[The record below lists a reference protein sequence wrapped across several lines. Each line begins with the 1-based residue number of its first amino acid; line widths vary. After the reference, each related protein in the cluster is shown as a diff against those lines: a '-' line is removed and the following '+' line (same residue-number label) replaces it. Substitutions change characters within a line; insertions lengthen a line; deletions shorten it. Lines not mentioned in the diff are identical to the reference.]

1 MTSEGERSAMT
12 SFLLWALRARLL
24 VLAAALG
31 VSCFGTL
38 HLRDAPVDVLP
49 EFSPPYAEIQT
60 EALGLSADEV
70 EQLITV
76 PLEADLLN
84 GVEGVEVI
92 RSKSLPGLSSIVL
105 VFEPGR
111 DVYRERQLIQE
122 RLAQAHALPH
132 VSKPPTL
139 LQPLSSS
146 SRVLMI
152 GLSSEDLT
160 GIEQSV
166 IAHWVMRPKLVGVP
180 GVANVSVWG
189 MRDQQLQVQVDPERL
204 RQHGVTLSQ
213 IVESAGNAQVVSQL
227 TFLEASTP
235 GTGGFIETPQQRLQ
249 VRHLIEKIADPEA
262 LGAVP
267 VAGTNGRLRL
277 SDVADI
283 TVDNQPLIGD
293 AVVDGGPGLMLV
305 VEKFPGADTREVDEG
320 VRNALESLRPGLTG
334 IRTDTEVFSPADY
347 LHESLDNLGLAL
359 LIGGALM
366 LLVLVSCRLRWR
378 SIVVA
383 LVAVPLSLL
392 AAALALDLL
401 GQGFNAIVFAG
412 LAAAIAV
419 LVDEAVVATDRVT
432 RALRAA
438 RPTDAEWTRPSVIAA
453 ASAEVRRPLTY
464 ATLIVLLVVA
474 PVAVMQGRPGAFF
487 GSTATAYA
495 VGVLAAAVVALTVT
509 PALTSFLTARW
520 QPTQH
525 EPLRYYRARTRYLSA
540 LDRVGQSRG
549 IAFAAVAVCA
559 LVAIAILPFTS
570 TSPVPTFEDDDVLI
584 ELSAEPGTSNEA
596 MTATATSLSDTL
608 AGLSGVDAVGA
619 HVGRA
624 ITGDSLTNVNSA
636 SVWVRIDGAA
646 DNESTLDE
654 IEAAVRALPDVES
667 DVVSYT
673 TKRIRDVGALRTG
686 NAGVTGD
693 GVDVLTGTDQPLA
706 VRLYGE
712 DLEVLRTESE
722 RVRDLMA
729 DVDGVVDPQAE
740 FPQTE
745 PTIEIEVDLEK
756 AQAFGLTPGHV
767 RRAEATLL
775 HGIQVG
781 SVFEEQKVFDVIVR
795 GTETTREGVESVQ
808 NMLIDTPTGGHVR
821 LGQVADVRVVD
832 SPSVIDREAVS
843 RYVDIQAGLEGRSV
857 GAVAADIEDR
867 LAQLELPLEYHA
879 EVLTGGVGEESG
891 LPWVL
896 GMAAGAAIAVLLLLQ
911 ALFGSWRLAAL
922 VFVTLPLSL
931 VGGLLTGLLDGADL
945 SLGSMLGFLAVFGL
959 ATRFNLVLVDRIRT
973 IEAEAPGRM
982 NAIRQAGSERL
993 APVIA
998 SAAALAAL
1006 VAPFA
1011 VPGTRPGLEILQP
1024 MALVILGGVVSS
1036 VAMTLLLVP
1045 VLYLHLA
1052 PVIRYGAS
1060 EMAAYELP
1068 VTAET
1073 EPVSADP
1080 GHGPAQD
1087 RGTSS

>member
-1 MTSEGERSAMT
+1 MVPILR
-12 SFLLWALRARLL
+12 WALRTRLL
-24 VLAAALG
+24 VLAVALG
-31 VSCFGTL
+31 MCCFGVL
-38 HLRDAPVDVLP
+38 QLRDAPVDVLP
-49 EFSPPYAEIQT
+49 EFSPPYAEVQT

-111 DVYRERQLIQE
+111 DVYRERQLIEE

-132 VSKPPTL
+132 VSKPPTM
-139 LQPLSSS
+139 LQPRSSS

-152 GLSSEDLT
+152 GLSSEELS

-189 MRDQQLQVQVDPERL
+189 MRDQQLQVQVDSERL
-204 RQHGVTLSQ
+204 RQQGVTLSQ
-213 IVESAGNAQVVSQL
+213 IVESAGNAQVVSPL

-235 GTGGFIETPQQRLQ
+235 GTGGFIETLQQRLQ

-262 LGAVP
+262 LGGVP
-267 VAGTNGRLRL
+267 IAGTDGRLRL

-283 TVDNQPLIGD
+283 TVDHQPLIGD
-293 AVVDGGPGLMLV
+293 AVVEGGPGLMLV
-305 VEKFPGADTREVDEG
+305 VEKFPGADTRQVDEG
-320 VRNALESLRPGLTG
+320 VRDALETLRPGLTG
-334 IRTDTEVFSPADY
+334 IRTDTEIFSPADY
-347 LHESLDNLGLAL
+347 LHEALDNLGLAL
-359 LIGGALM
+359 LIGGMLM
-366 LLVLVSCRLRWR
+366 LLVLVACRFRWR
-378 SIVVA
+378 SIIVA

-392 AAALALDLL
+392 VAALVLDLL

-419 LVDEAVVATDRVT
+419 VVDEAVVATDRVT
-432 RALRAA
+432 RALR
-438 RPTDAEWTRPSVIAA
+438 TRPADVELTRSSVIVA

-464 ATLIVLLVVA
+464 ATLIVLLAVA
-474 PVAVMQGRPGAFF
+474 PVVVMQGRPGAFF
-487 GSTATAYA
+487 GPAATAYA
-495 VGVLAAAVVALTVT
+495 LGVLAAAAVALTVT

-520 QPTQH
+520 QPTQT
-525 EPLRYYRARTRYLSA
+525 EPLRYYRLRTRYLST
-540 LDRVGQSRG
+540 LERVGRSRG
-549 IAFAAVAVCA
+549 AALAAVAVFA
-559 LVAIAILPFTS
+559 LVAIAVLPFTG
-570 TSPVPTFEDDDVLI
+570 TSPVPAFEHDDVLI

-596 MTATATSLSDTL
+596 MTATATTLSDTL
-608 AGLSGVDAVGA
+608 AGLPGVDGVGA

-624 ITGDSLTNVNSA
+624 ITGDRLTNVNSA
-636 SVWVRIDGAA
+636 SVWVRIDGDA
-646 DNESTLDE
+646 DNGDTFEE
-654 IEAAVRALPDVES
+654 IEAAVEALPDVES

-673 TKRIRDVGALRTG
+673 AKRIRDVGALRTG
-686 NAGVTGD
+686 DAGVTGD
-693 GVDVLTGTDQPLA
+693 GLDVLTGADQPLA
-706 VRLYGE
+706 VRVYGE
-712 DLEVLRTESE
+712 DLAVLRTEAE

-729 DVDGVVDPQAE
+729 EVDGVVDPQAE
-740 FPQTE
+740 LPETE

-781 SVFEEQKVFDVIVR
+781 SVFQEQKVFDVIVR
-795 GTETTREGVESVQ
+795 GTETTRQGVESVQ
-808 NMLIDTPTGGHVR
+808 NMLIDTPEGGHVR
-821 LGQVADVRVVD
+821 LDQVADVRVVD

-843 RYVDIQAGLEGRSV
+843 RYVDIQAGVDGRSV
-857 GAVAADIEDR
+857 DAVAADIEDR
-867 LAQLELPLEYHA
+867 LAQLEFPLEYHA
-879 EVLTGGVGEESG
+879 EVLTGGTGEEVG

-896 GMAAGAAIAVLLLLQ
+896 GMAVGAAIAVLLLLQ

-931 VGGLLTGLLDGADL
+931 VGGLLTGLLDGVDL

-973 IEAEAPGRM
+973 VEAEAPGTTRIE
-982 NAIRQAGSERL
+982 AIRQAASERL
-993 APVIA
+993 GPVIGA
-998 SAAALAAL
+998 AAALAAL

-1011 VPGTRPGLEILQP
+1011 FLGSRPGLEILQP

-1036 VAMTLLLVP
+1036 AVMALLLVP
-1045 VLYLHLA
+1045 ALYLQMA
-1052 PVIRYGAS
+1052 PAVRYDAS
-1060 EMAAYELP
+1060 EMDAAYELP

-1073 EPVSADP
+1073 EHVGADP
-1080 GHGPAQD
+1080 RGGPDSD
-1087 RGTSS
+1087 RKTSS

>member
-1 MTSEGERSAMT
+1 MASILR
-12 SFLLWALRARLL
+12 WALRTRLL
-24 VLAAALG
+24 VLAVALG
-31 VSCFGTL
+31 MVCLGV
-38 HLRDAPVDVLP
+38 LRLREAPVDVLP
-49 EFSPPYAEIQT
+49 EFSPPYAEVQT
-60 EALGLSADEV
+60 EALGLSAEEV

-84 GVEGVEVI
+84 GVEGVDVI

-111 DVYRERQLIQE
+111 DVYRERQLIEE

-152 GLSSEDLT
+152 GLSSEQLS

-166 IAHWVMRPKLVGVP
+166 IAHWVMRPKLLGVP

-204 RQHGVTLSQ
+204 QSQGVTLSQ
-213 IVESAGNAQVVSQL
+213 IVESAGNAQVVSPL

-262 LGAVP
+262 LGGVP
-267 VAGTNGRLRL
+267 VAGTSGRLRL

-283 TVDNQPLIGD
+283 KVDHQPLIGD
-293 AVVDGGPGLMLV
+293 AVVEGGPGLMLV
-305 VEKFPGADTREVDEG
+305 IEKFPGADTRQVDEG
-320 VRNALESLRPGLTG
+320 VRDALETLRPGLTG
-334 IRTDTEVFSPADY
+334 IRTDSTIFSPASYID
-347 LHESLDNLGLAL
+347 EAVDNLALAL

-366 LLVLVSCRLRWR
+366 LLVLVACRFRWR
-378 SIVVA
+378 SIIVA
-383 LVAVPLSLL
+383 LVVVPLSLVV
-392 AAALALDLL
+392 AALVLDLL

-419 LVDEAVVATDRVT
+419 VVDEAVVATDRVT
-432 RALRAA
+432 QALRQ
-438 RPTDAEWTRPSVIAA
+438 RPADAESSPASVIVA

-464 ATLIVLLVVA
+464 ATLIVLLVIA
-474 PVAVMQGRPGAFF
+474 PVMVMQGRPGAFF
-487 GSTATAYA
+487 GPAATAYV
-495 VGVLAAAVVALTVT
+495 VGVLAAMVVALTVT

-520 QPTQH
+520 QPTQA
-525 EPLRYYRARTRYLSA
+525 EPDRHSRLRAGYLSA
-540 LDRVGQSRG
+540 LERVGRSRVTVV
-549 IAFAAVAVCA
+549 AVAGVCA
-559 LVAIAILPFTS
+559 LIALAVLPFTG

-584 ELSAEPGTSNEA
+584 ELSGKPGTSSEV
-596 MTATATSLSDTL
+596 MTATATSLGNTL
-608 AGLSGVDAVGA
+608 TTLPGVDDVGA

-624 ITGDSLTNVNSA
+624 ITGDRLTNVNSA
-636 SVWVRIDGAA
+636 SVWVRIDKDA
-646 DNESTLDE
+646 DNAATLDA
-654 IEAAVRALPDVES
+654 IEAAARAMPGVDSE
-667 DVVSYT
+667 VVTYT
-673 TKRIRDVGALRTG
+673 AKRIRDVGALT
-686 NAGVTGD
+686 TGD
-693 GVDVLTGTDQPLA
+693 NGVRGDGLDVLTGADQPLA
-706 VRLYGE
+706 VRMYGE
-712 DLEVLRTESE
+712 ELAVLRTQAE
-722 RVRDLMA
+722 RVRAVVA
-729 DVDGVVDPQAE
+729 DVDGVVDPRAE
-740 FPQTE
+740 VPIVE

-795 GTETTREGVESVQ
+795 GTPATRQGVESVRH
-808 NMLIDTPTGGHVR
+808 MLIDTPRGGHVR
-821 LGQVADVRVVD
+821 LDRVADVRVVP

-843 RYVDIQAGLEGRSV
+843 RYVDILAGVEGRSIDD
-857 GAVAADIEDR
+857 VAADIEDR
-867 LAQLELPLEYHA
+867 LAQMSFPIEYHA
-879 EVLTGGVGEESG
+879 EVLTGGTGEEVGRS
-891 LPWVL
+891 WVL
-896 GMAAGAAIAVLLLLQ
+896 GMAVGVAIAVLLLLQ

-922 VFVTLPLSL
+922 VWVTLPLSL

-959 ATRFNLVLVDRIRT
+959 ATRLNLVLVARLRSL
-973 IEAEAPGRM
+973 EAEAPGTSRIET
-982 NAIRQAGSERL
+982 IRQAASERL
-993 APVIA
+993 APVTI
-998 SAAALAAL
+998 SAAAVAAL

-1011 VPGTRPGLEILQP
+1011 FLGSRPGLEILQP

-1036 VAMTLLLVP
+1036 ALMALFLVP
-1045 VLYLHLA
+1045 ALCLHLVPAVRYDAFEMDASSELRA
-1052 PVIRYGAS
+1052 P
-1060 EMAAYELP
+1060 
-1068 VTAET
+1068 AET
-1073 EPVSADP
+1073 LDENGYLRRRPDPDREIVS
-1080 GHGPAQD
+1080 
-1087 RGTSS
+1087 

>member
-1 MTSEGERSAMT
+1 MT
-12 SFLLWALRARLL
+12 SFLLWALRTRLL
-24 VLAAALG
+24 VLAAVLG

-166 IAHWVMRPKLVGVP
+166 VAQWVMRPKLVGVP

-213 IVESAGNAQVVSQL
+213 IVESAGNAQVVSPL

-283 TVDNQPLIGD
+283 TVDHQPLIGD
-293 AVVDGGPGLMLV
+293 AVVEGGPGLMLV
-305 VEKFPGADTREVDEG
+305 VEKFPGADTRQVDEG
-320 VRNALESLRPGLTG
+320 VRDALETLRPGLTG
-334 IRTDTEVFSPADY
+334 IRTDTQIFSPADY
-347 LHESLDNLGLAL
+347 LHEALDNLGLAL
-359 LIGGALM
+359 LVGGV
-366 LLVLVSCRLRWR
+366 LLLLILVACRLRWR
-378 SIVVA
+378 SIIVA

-392 AAALALDLL
+392 VAALVLDVL

-419 LVDEAVVATDRVT
+419 VVDEAVVATDRVT
-432 RALRAA
+432 RALRA
-438 RPTDAEWTRPSVIAA
+438 RPADAAESRSSVIAA

-474 PVAVMQGRPGAFF
+474 PVVVMKGRPGAFF
-487 GSTATAYA
+487 GPAATAYA
-495 VGVLAAAVVALTVT
+495 LGVLAAAAVALTVA

-520 QPTQH
+520 QPSQG
-525 EPLRYYRARTRYLSA
+525 EPARYSRLRAKYLST
-540 LDRVGQSRG
+540 LDRVARNRG
-549 IAFAAVAVCA
+549 AALAAAAVCA
-559 LVAIAILPFTS
+559 LVAIAILPFS
-570 TSPVPTFEDDDVLI
+570 GTSPVPAFEDDDVLI
-584 ELSAEPGTSNEA
+584 ELTAEPGTSNEA
-596 MTATATSLSDTL
+596 MTAMATTLSDTL
-608 AGLSGVDAVGA
+608 ASLEGVDGVGA

-624 ITGDSLTNVNSA
+624 VTGDRLTNVNSA
-636 SVWVRIDGAA
+636 SVWVRIDQGA
-646 DNESTLDE
+646 DNEDTFEE
-654 IEAAVRALPDVES
+654 IEAAVQALPGVDS
-667 DVVSYT
+667 DVLTYT
-673 TKRIRDVGALRTG
+673 AKRIRDVGALRTG
-686 NAGVTGD
+686 DDGITGD
-693 GVDVLTGTDQPLA
+693 GLDVLTGTDQSLA
-706 VRLYGE
+706 VRVYGE
-712 DLEVLRTESE
+712 DLAVLRTEAE
-722 RVRDLMA
+722 RVRDVMA
-729 DVDGVVDPQAE
+729 EVDGVVDPQAE
-740 FPQTE
+740 FPDTE

-795 GTETTREGVESVQ
+795 GTETTRQGVESVQ
-808 NMLIDTPTGGHVR
+808 NMLIDTPRGGHVR
-821 LGQVADVRVVD
+821 LDQVADVRVVD

-843 RYVDIQAGLEGRSV
+843 RYVDIQAGVDGRSV
-857 GAVAADIEDR
+857 DAVAADIEDR
-867 LAQLELPLEYHA
+867 LAELEFPIEYHA
-879 EVLTGGVGEESG
+879 EVLTGGTGEEVG

-896 GMAAGAAIAVLLLLQ
+896 GMAVGAAIAVLLLLQ

-931 VGGLLTGLLDGADL
+931 VGGLLTGLLDGLDL
-945 SLGSMLGFLAVFGL
+945 SFGSVLGFLAVFGL
-959 ATRFNLVLVDRIRT
+959 ATRFTLVLVDRIRT
-973 IEAEAPGRM
+973 VEAEAPGTTRM
-982 NAIRQAGSERL
+982 MAVRQVGSERL
-993 APVIA
+993 GPVIA
-998 SAAALAAL
+998 TSAALAAL

-1011 VPGTRPGLEILQP
+1011 FLGSRPGLEILQP
-1024 MALVILGGVVSS
+1024 MTLVILGGVVSS
-1036 VAMTLLLVP
+1036 AAMALLLVP
-1045 VLYLHLA
+1045 ALYLHLA
-1052 PVIRYGAS
+1052 PAIRYGAS

-1080 GHGPAQD
+1080 GQGPAQD